1 MAVARRVGASR
12 RRRVRGGRRG
22 RLKALGDVGR
32 RSSA

>member
-12 RRRVRGGRRG
+12 RRRVRGGR
-22 RLKALGDVGR
+22 LKALVDVGR